1 MQVKAYKKAVELE
14 PRHCEAYFNMGVLYH
29 SHGRLDLSIPA
40 YEKAIE
46 IDPVHFDAISNLG
59 SARHKK
65 GDLEGAVEMYLK
77 AIEMLEAAGNGNV
90 DTLLSSS
97 SLLISSRARLPI
109 I

>member
-40 YEKAIE
+40 YEKALEIE
-46 IDPVHFDAISNLG
+46 PMHFDAISNLG

-90 DTLLSSS
+90 DTRLSSS
-97 SLLISSRARLPI
+97 SPLISSQARLPI

>member
-46 IDPVHFDAISNLG
+46 IDPMHFDAISNLG

-90 DTLLSSS
+90 DTLPSPS
-97 SLLISSRARLPI
+97 SLLISSQTRLLI